1 MARFLSSPE
10 GKLIVDE
17 KQNKVKRH
25 HEKGEKDNLDISL
38 SDMEKQLTEQ

>member
-25 HEKGEKDNLDISL
+25 YEKREKDHLDSL